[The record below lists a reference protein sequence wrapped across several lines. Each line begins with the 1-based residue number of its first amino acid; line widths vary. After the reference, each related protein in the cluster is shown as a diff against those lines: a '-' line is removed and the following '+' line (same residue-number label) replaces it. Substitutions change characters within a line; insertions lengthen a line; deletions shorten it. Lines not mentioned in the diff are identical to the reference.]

1 VSSFV
6 LVKTFASRP
15 EAELAK
21 GILEAGGIRAVVSAD
36 DAGGMRPEL
45 AFSRGVRLLVKLA
58 DAARARELLAG
69 EEPPESAAER
79 RLLGARLRGCM
90 LPAGGGFLLL
100 GVGTALGE
108 AVHWL
113 GVLVIIAGAALLV
126 TAVVRG
132 TRAA

>member
-1 VSSFV
+1 
-6 LVKTFASRP
+6 
-15 EAELAK
+15 
-21 GILEAGGIRAVVSAD
+21 
-36 DAGGMRPEL
+36 MRPEL
-45 AFSRGVRLLVKLA
+45 AFSRGVRLLVELA